1 MLKDHGV
8 RIFHKVHASGHASRE
23 DLKEFIELL
32 RPDHV
37 IPSHGIKMMTDAMED
52 LCQLIGMKKDHIHS
66 ISTGDTL
73 IL

>member
-1 MLKDHGV
+1 MLKDHGD
-8 RIFHKVHASGHASRE
+8 RIFHKVHASRHASQE

-32 RPDHV
+32 RPEHV

-52 LCQLIGMKKDHIHS
+52 LCQLLGIEADHIHS
-66 ISTGDTL
+66 IKTGDTL